1 MHYFI
6 DYHLFN
12 AESDWGRPNFW
23 SSEMSLFVSRLT
35 GWVNS
40 VSDGLVSFMVGG
52 DVGSWLTDSFKEN
65 RQLHILGVCL
75 SI

>member
-1 MHYFI
+1 
-6 DYHLFN
+6 
-12 AESDWGRPNFW
+12 
-23 SSEMSLFVSRLT
+23 MSLFVSRLT

>member
-6 DYHLFN
+6 DCHLFN
-12 AESDWGRPNFW
+12 AESDW